1 MLYVFLLSANT
12 GSARQESMFK
22 KKLAL
27 IMLLYIEILLANS
40 SYKYCTPL
48 TDDSVS
54 VERVFVEGKAELCN
68 LSNSLVTIIHW
79 EEHENAIISL
89 WKMLGL

>member
-1 MLYVFLLSANT
+1 MHLPVVCYYRQCSTGEYVKSNVV
-12 GSARQESMFK
+12 
-22 KKLAL
+22 
-27 IMLLYIEILLANS
+27 IEILLANS

-54 VERVFVEGKAELCN
+54 VFIEGKAELCN
-68 LSNSLVTIIHW
+68 LSNSLVTVIHW